1 LKEENI
7 MTKTSAVVST
17 IYNTSV
23 KTKSQLREEGEK
35 ALQLFLKRGGA
46 IETVKARKA
55 PKSKMTGKNSRGFT
69 GGSSGFAIGYPA
81 KAGI

>member
-1 LKEENI
+1 

-23 KTKSQLREEGEK
+23 KSKSQLREEGEK

-46 IETVKARKA
+46 IETIKARKA
-55 PKSKMTGKNSRGFT
+55 PKTKMQGKNSRGFN
-69 GGSSGFAIGYPA
+69 GGTSGFATGYPS